1 MSKRYLA
8 LILLSPTI
16 LATLFLVAERE
27 QIAALFLGPAH
38 DPAYFCSTPDPTP
51 VADLGAGLVLQECS
65 AGKTVTVSRGEALAV
80 DLQNLYGV
88 DTSRDWHDLGVSDD
102 SVLGTVVAPIARG
115 ALPRS
120 DEIAVYRALK
130 AGHSAISAV
139 LVSCTANFG
148 GHCSR
153 GGRWIVTVLVT

>member
-1 MSKRYLA
+1 VSKRYIA
-8 LILLSPTI
+8 LILLSPTV
-16 LATLFLVAERE
+16 LVALFLVADRE
-27 QIAALFLGPAH
+27 QIAAFFLGPVH
-38 DPAYFCSTPDPTP
+38 GPAYFCSAPDPTP
-51 VADLGAGLVLQECS
+51 VADLGASLVLQECS
-65 AGKTVTVSRGEALAV
+65 AGRTVTVSLGETIAV

-88 DTSRDWHDLGVSDD
+88 DTSRDWHDLGVSDN

-115 ALPRS
+115 VRPRS

-130 AGHSAISAV
+130 AGDSAISAV